1 MKITVA
7 LGGNALL
14 TSNQR
19 GTAEEQY
26 QNIAVACR
34 QLIQL
39 IKEHDLVITHGNGP
53 QVGKI
58 HLQNELSRS
67 KTPSMPLDVCGAM
80 SQGQIGYMI
89 QQQLNNEL
97 IRNNINRPVVTVITQ
112 VIVDKNDPSFKNPTK
127 PIGSFYS
134 KEEALKIAAEKN
146 EVWVEDS
153 GRGWRKVVPS
163 PFPLEI
169 FEGRTIKKLVD
180 SSCLVIASGGGGIP
194 VIKEPDGTIRGVEAV
209 IDKDLAGERLAE
221 IVGAE
226 VFLMLTDVPRVF
238 LRYGKPDQE
247 ELQTVTVKEMEKYI
261 QQGHFAAG
269 SMGPKVEAAVRFVQ
283 KPERR
288 AIITSLEQAVS
299 AIGGTAGTQILP

>member
-14 TSNQR
+14 TSGQK
-19 GTAEEQY
+19 GTAGEQY
-26 QNIAVACR
+26 QNITVACR

-58 HLQNELSRS
+58 HLQNELSRLE
-67 KTPSMPLDVCGAM
+67 TPPMPLDVCGAM
-80 SQGQIGYMI
+80 SQGQIGYML
-89 QQQLNNEL
+89 QQQLTNEL
-97 IRNNINRPVVTVITQ
+97 ICHQINKPVVTIITQ
-112 VIVDKNDPSFKNPTK
+112 VVVDKNDPSFTNPTK
-127 PIGSFYS
+127 PVGSFYS
-134 KEEALKIAAEKN
+134 KEEALKNSAEKN

-169 FEGRTIKKLVD
+169 FEGSTIKTLVD

-226 VFLMLTDVPRVF
+226 LFLMLTDVPRVF
-238 LRYGKPDQE
+238 LRYGKPDQQ
-247 ELQTVTVKEMEKYI
+247 ELGTVTAGEMRKYI

-269 SMGPKVEAAVRFVQ
+269 SMGPKVEAAVRFVH
-283 KPERR
+283 KPGRR
-288 AIITSLEQAVS
+288 AIITSLDQAVS
-299 AIGGTAGTQILP
+299 AIEGTAGTQILP